1 MTSIYEASA
10 GLKVLPT
17 TVVQQFKFTEAES
30 VLCLGLVQGKSI
42 DDVADENHQPR
53 AILRDQFHNLLVK
66 TGTDNEAKLVTV
78 VLSSAE

>member
-10 GLKVLPT
+10 GLKVLPAAI
-17 TVVQQFKFTEAES
+17 VQQFQFTEEES

-42 DDVADENHQPR
+42 DDMADEIHQSR
-53 AILRDQFHNLLVK
+53 EAVRQQFHNLLET

-78 VLSSAE
+78 VLSSTE